1 MAPMKKLL
9 RKKKRLPVDEDAVA
23 EPRGAQVED
32 SSAAEPV
39 VQRKK
44 RRRLRPAAETVQQEE
59 TPVEPSSS
67 STGKRESASSPAPG
81 VDVENAE
88 PEKKDMRGV
97 IHLASMPLTMQV
109 QKIRHIFE
117 QFGEVGRVYLAPEDK
132 FRHESRKKQGGNRKL
147 RYTEGWIEFA
157 DRRLAKRVAQT
168 LNGTTIGGKKR
179 HNFFRDDMW
188 NMRYLPGFKWHMLKE
203 DTIYNQQVR
212 KARLEQRMSQSQ
224 RENNFF
230 LERVHQAKTQKKI
243 DEKRASKGKAMP
255 DHTHG
260 ALPRSSSGDFSKST
274 PAPVGPMSERI
285 LNRLF

>member
-1 MAPMKKLL
+1 
-9 RKKKRLPVDEDAVA
+9 
-23 EPRGAQVED
+23 
-32 SSAAEPV
+32 
-39 VQRKK
+39 
-44 RRRLRPAAETVQQEE
+44 
-59 TPVEPSSS
+59 
-67 STGKRESASSPAPG
+67 
-81 VDVENAE
+81 
-88 PEKKDMRGV
+88 MRGV

-117 QFGEVGRVYLAPEDK
+117 QFGEIGRIYLAPEDK
-132 FRHESRKKQGGNRKL
+132 YRHENRKKAGGNRKL

-157 DRRLAKRVAQT
+157 DRRMAKRVAQT

-230 LERVHQAKTQKKI
+230 LEKVQQAKTQKRI
-243 DEKRASKGKAMP
+243 EEKRAKQGRATP
-255 DHTHG
+255 EHIYGD
-260 ALPRSSSGDFSKST
+260 LPRKSSDSSRSST
-274 PAPVGPMSERI
+274 PAPAGAMSERI